1 MTPDQKA
8 IAAPPR
14 LTAVVMR
21 SGDFEATI
29 SGSRLTLT
37 RVGIRD
43 GRTKLFD
50 LDAAQAQSVLDLVAA
65 GRHALEDMAPPK

>member
-1 MTPDQKA
+1 MTDQKA
-8 IAAPPR
+8 IQAPPR

-29 SGSRLTLT
+29 SGQRLTLT
-37 RVGIRD
+37 KVGIRD

-50 LDAAQAQSVLDLVAA
+50 LNVAEAQAVLDLVAA
-65 GRHALEDMAPPK
+65 GRRALEDMAQPK